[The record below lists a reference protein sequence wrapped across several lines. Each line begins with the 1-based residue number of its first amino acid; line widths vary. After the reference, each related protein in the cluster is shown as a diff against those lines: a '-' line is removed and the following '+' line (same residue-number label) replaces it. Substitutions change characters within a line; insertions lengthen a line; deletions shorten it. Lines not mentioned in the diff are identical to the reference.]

1 MLQKSLSLN
10 LKEMKIY
17 GLSVLEN
24 ALKDNTCFRESV
36 ASLHSICDETHV
48 FIKKSVDGTE
58 VALKNSE
65 GFQIHSYEQDDTDQ
79 LQFLREGCEN
89 IPNAWVL
96 SIGADEVLNLADLE
110 LVKEDIKRATELGC
124 EAIALRNL
132 NFLKDPHHLTVS
144 GDYPAH
150 SIRLFRLGSN
160 DYFKKEEIIYDQKIY
175 YSEVK
180 LFNYSILRK
189 EKEKEKVVYRDSDLL
204 TYFGPQPPIM
214 KRRIENW
221 GGVWDR
227 LTVAKVYILGEPRD
241 YRPEFIQKIKAKKI
255 IWAGNIVEI
264 PAEDRVKAII
274 VKPTLFQKVFRPS
287 LVPKKTRTKNAHH
300 WDKEFTLILKLSEKG
315 IAVS

>member
-1 MLQKSLSLN
+1 
-10 LKEMKIY
+10 MKIY
-17 GLSVLEN
+17 GLSVLSN

-48 FIKKSVDGTE
+48 FIKKSIDGTE

-65 GFQIHSYEQDDTDQ
+65 GFQIHSFDEDSEPDQ
-79 LQFLREGCEN
+79 LQFLRESCEN
-89 IPNAWVL
+89 IPEAWVL
-96 SIGADEVLNLADLE
+96 SIEADEVLNLSDLE
-110 LVKEDIKRATELGC
+110 LLKEDIKRATELNC
-124 EAIALRNL
+124 EAIAFRNL
-132 NFLKDPHHLTVS
+132 NFLKDPHHIS
-144 GDYPAH
+144 ISNEYPAH

-160 DYFKKEEIIYDQKIY
+160 EYFKQEELIFDQKVY

-180 LFNYSILRK
+180 IFNYLNLRR
-189 EKEKEKVVYRDSDLL
+189 EKEKEDLDYRESELL
-204 TYFGPQPPIM
+204 PYLGPQPPIM

-241 YRPEFIQKIKAKKI
+241 YKAEFIERIKAKKI

-264 PAEDRVKAII
+264 PAEDRTKAVI
-274 VKPTLFQKVFRPS
+274 VEPTLFQKIFRPS
-287 LVPKKTRTKNAHH
+287 FVPKKSKAKNAHT
-300 WDKEFTLILKLSEKG
+300 WDKEFMLILKLSEKG